1 MPGASQAIS
10 TNEQFFPRPLSV
22 LIVDEDRFAR
32 EACRQLAEQLG
43 CAAFLADSAGSA
55 LRQLGLHSIQLVLV
69 DARLVTAPGDIL
81 LRSIKAQPRG
91 PKVVLLKPQY
101 SPAAMTSLLERTD
114 GVLQKPVGRD
124 DFRKVV
130 EQVAANLRLERADAV
145 NARNLSTASGFHGLI
160 GESEQMR
167 KLYRIV
173 AKVGPSRH
181 PVLMIGEKGTGK
193 EKLARA
199 IHSCGPVPEAPFIAV
214 DCAGS
219 SSASLEAELFGSA
232 QGKPMTGRLL
242 LANGGTI
249 FIDAIAE
256 MPLDLQ
262 GKLLRALQEKE
273 IRPVGSARGVPIDVR
288 VIASTDRELDSAV
301 QQGSFRRDL
310 YLRLNVV
317 SLHLPA
323 LRERRQDI
331 PLLAEHLLSQI
342 SLGKRPGYSLSPG
355 ALKVLTGYDWPGN
368 IRELENC
375 LQRAAAMSSSPVLE
389 STHFLSLMQRENFI
403 TGQKSFAGRILPL
416 AEVEKQAILGTLEQ
430 LNGDKLMTARVLGIG
445 KTTLYRKLKEYGF
458 WGDWMNSSS
467 AGK

>member
-10 TNEQFFPRPLSV
+10 TNEQFFPSPISV
-22 LIVDEDRFAR
+22 LVVDEDRFAR

-43 CAAFLADSAGSA
+43 CTAFLADSAGSA
-55 LRQLGLHSIQLVLV
+55 LRHLGLHSIHLVLV
-69 DARLVTAPGDIL
+69 DARLVTSPGDVL

-91 PKVVLLKPQY
+91 PKVVLLKAQY
-101 SPAAMTSLLERTD
+101 SSAPMLSLLERTD
-114 GVLQKPVGRD
+114 GVLQKPVRRE

-130 EQVAANLRLERADAV
+130 EQVAANLRQERAEAV
-145 NARNLSTASGFHGLI
+145 TRNLSTESGFHGLI

-181 PVLMIGEKGTGK
+181 PVLMIGERGTGK

-199 IHSCGPVPEAPFIAV
+199 IHSCGQAQDAPFIAV

-219 SSASLEAELFGSA
+219 SSASLEAELFGTA
-232 QGKPMTGRLL
+232 QGKPQNGRLL

-256 MPLDLQ
+256 MPLDVQ

-273 IRPVGSARGVPIDVR
+273 IRPVGSIRGVPIEVR
-288 VIASTDRELDSAV
+288 VIGSTDRELDSAV

-323 LRERRQDI
+323 LRERREDI

-342 SLGKRPGYSLSPG
+342 SAGRTPGYSLSPA

-389 STHFLSLMQRENFI
+389 STHFLPLLQRENFI
-403 TGQKSFAGRILPL
+403 TGQKSLAGRILPL

-458 WGDWMNSSS
+458 WGDWMNSPS